1 MKKRIIVLSLFFV
14 MSMGISFAQ
23 KTSLSEIE
31 KYQFEQPEHLLDG
44 YSFNYQYV
52 NGMAIHMDFYDGKAK
67 YEWITG
73 ARKGKGNKDIAYRCR
88 KIGDDLYLM
97 NWHETGIKDYLTL
110 VLNFKNMTVYSS
122 IIIGYENN
130 PDRPRRTTFDSGII
144 DHLKIKNK

>member
-23 KTSLSEIE
+23 KTSLSGIE

-52 NGMAIHMDFYDGKAK
+52 SGMATHMEFYDGKVK

-73 ARKGKGNKDIAYRCR
+73 PRKENGNKR
-88 KIGDDLYLM
+88 KQYIEHM
-97 NWHETGIKDYLTL
+97 KARIKPTL
-110 VLNFKNMTVYSS
+110 
-122 IIIGYENN
+122 
-130 PDRPRRTTFDSGII
+130 
-144 DHLKIKNK
+144 